1 MSSHNNGNKKCNQEK
16 ITDKEKNI
24 MEREKKRQF
33 QCEAE
38 ISQLEQRSTRDKRLE
53 EQTKQELLKKK

>member
-1 MSSHNNGNKKCNQEK
+1 MSTDNNGNKKCNQEK

-24 MEREKKRQF
+24 MEREKKRQL

-38 ISQLEQRSTRDKRLE
+38 IYLLEQRSTRDKR
-53 EQTKQELLKKK
+53 